1 MENNTVEINNT
12 NSNMIKKMVSLGLLA
27 LLFSGLYYITQG
39 MGDVF
44 KYIVAAL
51 LGGLSCVLVNKN
63 IATFNDAL
71 RPIMPE
77 YIEGRMKRAELA
89 ATSFA
94 LSFGL
99 VVGFGIPF
107 SIGSPIIL
115 AHSILLGSDII
126 GTWCPDSKKGTIMS
140 AVIGG
145 LYGVGVV
152 YGLEIVVQLFAM
164 LPVNFLD
171 ALGQVGAPVV
181 AAFAVFP
188 AIVVGYQYGFKKGII
203 TFAIVALVNQLVMT
217 FGKIKVGESVISLSP
232 DGMALLVGVII
243 MLGFA
248 MREKSDGSNSNQV
261 LIGIFEQR
269 LKNIKKNVFIIAV
282 MGGLVAAATS
292 LMFFAGDPT
301 SLKLLAEGKTMEAGI
316 SAAARAVGFIP
327 LVYTTAITT
336 GVYGPAG
343 TTLVF
348 VVGIIFMHNPIL
360 AFIVGA
366 LVMFLEVILLEKAA
380 AGLDKFPGIK
390 KSGDHVRTAM
400 NKVLEIAIMAG
411 SMMAGNALAPGT
423 GFLFVAGAYALN
435 KTAKKSMVE
444 IAVGPVAVIA
454 LGILLNIL
462 FVLGLYVPAV

>member
-1 MENNTVEINNT
+1 MNTRTVENK
-12 NSNMIKKMVSLGLLA
+12 NSNDIFKKAVFLVCIGIIFSL
-27 LLFSGLYYITQG
+27 LYYLTID
-39 MGDVF
+39 MANVF

-51 LGGLSCVLVNKN
+51 LGGLSCILVNKG

-77 YIEGRMKRAELA
+77 YIEGRMTRAELA

-94 LSFGL
+94 LGFGL
-99 VVGFGIPF
+99 VIGFGIPF

-126 GTWCPDSKKGTIMS
+126 GIWCPDSKKGTVLS
-140 AVIGG
+140 GVIGS
-145 LYGVGVV
+145 LYGVGLV
-152 YGLEIVVQLFAM
+152 YGLEIVVNLFAM

-171 ALGQVGAPVV
+171 ALGNVGSPVV
-181 AAFAVFP
+181 AAFSIFP
-188 AIVVGYQYGFKKGII
+188 AVVVGYQHGFGKGVI
-203 TFAIVALVNQLVMT
+203 TFIVIALVNQITLKYGV
-217 FGKIKVGESVISLSP
+217 IPVGDVTVKLSA
-232 DGMALLVGVII
+232 DGMALLVGVLM
-243 MLGFA
+243 MLAFA
-248 MREKSDGSNSNQV
+248 MSEKSDGSNSNQALV
-261 LIGIFEQR
+261 GIFAER
-269 LKNIKKNVFIIAV
+269 LKNIKKNIFVIAV

-292 LMFFAGDPT
+292 LKFFAGDPT
-301 SLKLLAEGKTMEAGI
+301 SLELLGAGKSTEASI
-316 SAAARAVGFIP
+316 AAFARAIGFIP

-336 GVYGPAG
+336 GVYGPVG

-348 VVGIIFMHNPIL
+348 VVGIVLIGNPIV
-360 AFIVGA
+360 AFLVA
-366 LVMFLEVILLEKAA
+366 SVVMFLEVLLLEKAA

-411 SMMAGNALAPGT
+411 SMMAGNTLAPGT

-435 KTAKKSMVE
+435 KTAKKSLVE
-444 IAVGPVAVIA
+444 IAVGPVAVII

-462 FVLGLYVPAV
+462 FAIGLYTPIA

>member
-1 MENNTVEINNT
+1 MNNTSTVSKS
-12 NSNMIKKMVSLGLLA
+12 SNDLFKKLGLLVIIGI
-27 LLFSGLYYITQG
+27 LFAGMYYVTKD
-39 MGDVF
+39 MGGVF

-51 LGGLSCVLVNKN
+51 LGGLSCVLVNKG

-77 YIEGRMKRAELA
+77 YIEGRMSRAELA

-94 LSFGL
+94 LGFGL
-99 VVGFGIPF
+99 VIGFGIPF

-126 GTWCPDSKKGTIMS
+126 GTWCNDSKKGTIL
-140 AVIGG
+140 AGTLG
-145 LYGVGVV
+145 ALYGLGIV
-152 YGLEIVVQLFAM
+152 YGLEVVINLFGK
-164 LPVNFLD
+164 LPVNFLG
-171 ALGQVGAPVV
+171 ALGSVGSPVV
-181 AAFAVFP
+181 AAFAIFP
-188 AIVVGYQYGFKKGII
+188 AIVVGYQHGFKKGAI
-203 TFAIVALVNQLVMT
+203 TFAIIALVNQLTVK
-217 FGKIKVGESVISLSP
+217 FGVISVGDATIKLSS

-243 MLGFA
+243 MLAFA
-248 MREKSDGSNSNQV
+248 MTEKSDGSNSNQALV
-261 LIGIFEQR
+261 GIFAER
-269 LKNIKKNVFIIAV
+269 LKNIKKNVFIISV

-292 LMFFAGDPT
+292 LSFFAGDPT
-301 SLKLLAEGKTMEAGI
+301 SLELI
-316 SAAARAVGFIP
+316 SAGKNTEAAIAAFARAIGFIP

-336 GVYGPAG
+336 GVYGPVG

-348 VVGIIFMHNPIL
+348 VAGIALIGNPIV
-360 AFIVGA
+360 AFAAGA
-366 LVMFLEVILLEKAA
+366 LVMFLEVLLLEKAA

-390 KSGDHVRTAM
+390 KSGDYVRTAM

-411 SMMAGNALAPGT
+411 SMIAGNTLAPGT

-435 KTAKKSMVE
+435 KTAKKSLVE

-462 FVLGLYVPAV
+462 FMLGLFTPVA